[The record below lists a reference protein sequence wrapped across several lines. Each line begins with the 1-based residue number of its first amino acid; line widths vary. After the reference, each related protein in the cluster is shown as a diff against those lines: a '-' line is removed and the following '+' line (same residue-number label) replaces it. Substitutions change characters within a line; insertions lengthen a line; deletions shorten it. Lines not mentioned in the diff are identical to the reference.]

1 MRATDRRR
9 ERLIIGAGGVLLIGS
24 LFLPWADAGGAR
36 HSGWDL
42 WTMADIYLTITGI
55 VAIWAAITGGRF
67 GLFRPDLSL
76 NGATDLLGVVATVL
90 LTWLVAFDYPDAAA
104 REVGVFVALAAAVA
118 VMGGA
123 GDYGTLR
130 GESPFPPTAA
140 GGQHSKRA
148 WAPSRPP
155 RVPRRPR
162 STHTS
167 RQDAQA
173 AEGFSEGRTCDA
185 RRATAAAEGS
195 RPYARLRP
203 SA

>member
-123 GDYGTLR
+123 GRLR
-130 GESPFPPTAA
+130 DAA
-140 GGQHSKRA
+140 R
-148 WAPSRPP
+148 
-155 RVPRRPR
+155 RVAIPAHGRRRPTLEK
-162 STHTS
+162 SMGAVPPATGS
-167 RQDAQA
+167 ASPAQHA
-173 AEGFSEGRTCDA
+173 HLSA
-185 RRATAAAEGS
+185 RRSGG
-195 RPYARLRP
+195 
-203 SA
+203 